1 MKTPFMLTGA
11 GIIVIILMMLAKA
24 APSFV
29 KTAPDFYKTLP
40 LKVPRVMDQ
49 KSSNNE
55 K

>member
-1 MKTPFMLTGA
+1 MFTGA

-29 KTAPDFYKTLP
+29 KTAPDLYKTLP